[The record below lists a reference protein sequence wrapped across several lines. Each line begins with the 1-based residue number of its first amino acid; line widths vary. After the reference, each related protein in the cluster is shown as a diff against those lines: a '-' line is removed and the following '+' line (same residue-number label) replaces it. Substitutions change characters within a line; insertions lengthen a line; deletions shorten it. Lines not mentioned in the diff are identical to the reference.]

1 MLVMISMIIFALV
14 HNFCTAS
21 PIDQNGGDDASDY
34 LCAPTPIDP
43 IISHPSPQ
51 IPPRAVPPSTHT
63 EVQDILD
70 RVLDIV
76 FNLLYKGATD
86 DDEDEDDG
94 DWDVLWKVSPISLS
108 ALAYPPSIRP
118 AADIA

>member
-70 RVLDIV
+70 RILDIV
-76 FNLLYKGATD
+76 FNLLYIQGLLLMMMKTKMMVIGMFS
-86 DDEDEDDG
+86 G
-94 DWDVLWKVSPISLS
+94 
-108 ALAYPPSIRP
+108 R
-118 AADIA
+118 

>member
-1 MLVMISMIIFALV
+1 M
-14 HNFCTAS
+14 
-21 PIDQNGGDDASDY
+21 
-34 LCAPTPIDP
+34 
-43 IISHPSPQ
+43 
-51 IPPRAVPPSTHT
+51 
-63 EVQDILD
+63 
-70 RVLDIV
+70 DIV
-76 FNLLYKGATD
+76 FNVLYKGATD